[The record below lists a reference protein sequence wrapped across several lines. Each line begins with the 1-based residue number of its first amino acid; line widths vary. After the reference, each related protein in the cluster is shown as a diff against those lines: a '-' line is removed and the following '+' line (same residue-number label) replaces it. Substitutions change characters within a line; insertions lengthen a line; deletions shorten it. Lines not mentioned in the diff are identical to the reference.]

1 MLSKI
6 SFIALYGISFGMIL
20 FTISVGLAVTMGVMR
35 VVNMAHGAFAAAG
48 AYAAVGL
55 MTKAQLPLAVA
66 IIVATA
72 IVVVISIPLER
83 LFYRPIYD
91 RPELD
96 HVLLTIGLVFISI
109 AALTAIFG
117 PDPIPALLPPWLARN
132 VEIGGVQMQVYRVAV
147 VVVGVA
153 IIAGLWLLLN
163 RTRFGV
169 ALRAA
174 VDNRSMAQAI
184 GINVSRVFSAS
195 FALGAGLAA
204 FGGAVGYGLL
214 PAEPTYAF
222 KYLVIILFV
231 VGLAGGGKILECAG
245 VALAIGI
252 VDTAARFLVPAVG
265 SYVVYVLA
273 VALMFYRSRG
283 VFHAT

>member
-6 SFIALYGISFGMIL
+6 VFIALYGVSFGMIL

-35 VVNMAHGAFAAAG
+35 VINLAHGAFAATG
-48 AYAAVGL
+48 AYLAVGL
-55 MTKAQLPLAVA
+55 MTRAALPLPLA
-66 IIVATA
+66 ILGATL
-72 IVVVISIPLER
+72 IVVVISIPIER
-83 LFYRPIYD
+83 FLYRPIYA

-96 HVLLTIGLVFISI
+96 HVLMTIGLVFISI
-109 AALTAIFG
+109 AALTAVFG
-117 PDPIPALLPPWLARN
+117 PDPIPALLPRWLSQN
-132 VEIGGVQMQVYRVAV
+132 IEIGNVQMQVYRIAV
-147 VVVGVA
+147 VVNGVA
-153 IIAGLWLLLN
+153 IIALLWALLN
-163 RTRFGV
+163 KTSFGV
-169 ALRAA
+169 QLRAA
-174 VDNRSMAQAI
+174 VDNRGMAEAI

-204 FGGAVGYGLL
+204 FGGAVGYGLI

-231 VGLAGGGKILECAG
+231 VGLAGSGKIMECAG
-245 VALAIGI
+245 IALAIGI
-252 VDTAARFLVPAVG
+252 VDTAARFLMPVTG

>member
-1 MLSKI
+1 MFSKL
-6 SFIALYGISFGMIL
+6 SFIALYGVSFGMIL

-35 VVNMAHGAFAAAG
+35 VVNLAHGAFAAAG
-48 AYAAVGL
+48 AYFSVGL
-55 MTKAQLPLAVA
+55 MAKTGMPLPLA
-66 IIVATA
+66 IIVATLL
-72 IVVVISIPLER
+72 VVVVSIPIER
-83 LFYRPIYD
+83 LFYRLIYD

-96 HVLLTIGLVFISI
+96 HVLMTIGIVFLSI
-109 AALTAIFG
+109 ASLTALFG

-132 VEIGGVQMQVYRVAV
+132 VEFAGVQMQVYRIAV
-147 VVVGVA
+147 VFVGLA

-163 RTRFGV
+163 KTNFGV
-169 ALRAA
+169 NLRAA

-204 FGGAVGYGLL
+204 FGGAVGYGLI

-231 VGLAGGGKILECAG
+231 VGLAGSGKILECAG
-245 VALAIGI
+245 VAIAIG
-252 VDTAARFLVPAVG
+252 VCDTAARFLMPVIG